1 MTSRKELGVLSR
13 AETNPHD
20 PDLARQGVKSMRW
33 TVEQVQSTHD
43 DRFAGSGF
51 NICNRHG
58 RPIITFGYL
67 TDREARDA
75 REKMVAALGNA
86 KFVG

>member
-1 MTSRKELGVLSR
+1 ME
-13 AETNPHD
+13 
-20 PDLARQGVKSMRW
+20 W
-33 TVEQVQSTHD
+33 TVEQVKSTQD

-58 RPIITFGYL
+58 APIITFGYL
-67 TDREARDA
+67 TEREAREA
-75 REKMVAALGNA
+75 REKIVAVLRSA

>member
-1 MTSRKELGVLSR
+1 
-13 AETNPHD
+13 
-20 PDLARQGVKSMRW
+20 
-33 TVEQVQSTHD
+33 VQSTHD

-67 TDREARDA
+67 TDREAREA

>member
-1 MTSRKELGVLSR
+1 ME
-13 AETNPHD
+13 
-20 PDLARQGVKSMRW
+20 W
-33 TVEQVQSTHD
+33 TVEQVQSTQD

-58 RPIITFGYL
+58 APIIALGYR
-67 TDREARDA
+67 TDREATEA
-75 REKMVAALGNA
+75 REKIVAALRNA